1 MTLVYSLTSYSY
13 ATVAID
19 STVTWTVQ
27 IKSPCVI
34 SVLDAISNFA
44 TMTTS
49 VIGATI
55 TQAFTNVK
63 DSISKT
69 YDATNTSY
77 EVTSNGPVVTTGPLK
92 GTTLCGSRSY
102 AITGAASCAALTLT
116 YNAAPYYPVLNLAP
130 TLQSQVTAGTLC
142 TVTAT
147 LQDQPTVAAVTNTVN
162 LVIQECALSS
172 FTQNTA
178 NLPT

>member
-1 MTLVYSLTSYSY
+1 MTLVYSFTSYSY

-19 STVTWTVQ
+19 STVTWTVK
-27 IKSPCVI
+27 IEGPCVN
-34 SVLDAISNFA
+34 SVLDAISDFA
-44 TMTTS
+44 TMTSS

-69 YDATNTSY
+69 FDATDTSY

-92 GTTLCGSRSY
+92 GTTFCGSRSY

-116 YNAAPYYPVLNLAP
+116 YNAVPYYPVLNLAP
-130 TLQSQVTAGTLC
+130 TLQSQVTLGTLC

-147 LQDQPTVAAVTNTVN
+147 LQDQPTVAAVTKTVN

-172 FTQNTA
+172 FT
-178 NLPT
+178 

>member
-27 IKSPCVI
+27 IKNQCYV
-34 SVLDAISNFA
+34 SVLDPISTFA

-49 VIGATI
+49 VIGATV

-69 YDATNTSY
+69 FDATDTSF
-77 EVTSNGPVVTTGPLK
+77 EVSSNVPFVITGPLK
-92 GTTLCGSRSY
+92 GTTFCGSRLY
-102 AITGAASCAALTLT
+102 AITGAAPCAALTLT

-130 TLQSQVTAGTLC
+130 ILQSQVTAGTLC

-172 FTQNTA
+172 FT
-178 NLPT
+178 